1 MLVLEHRI
9 LLNPYQDGIGIA
21 DLVLSNFSHAY
32 NGHRQDD
39 LNGESNLL

>member
-1 MLVLEHRI
+1 MLVLEQQI
-9 LLNPYQDGIGIA
+9 LLNPPQDGIGIT

-32 NGHRQDD
+32 NGHQQDD